1 MSAAVRLPGVEWTA
15 TAVKLLQG
23 RCSRLHAV
31 KPKLHYAD
39 FPVTSA
45 ISPRQT
51 RDVPFSPNSIT
62 PTSPKLSRPG
72 SFGEVGVME
81 FGLNS
86 ATAAAA
92 ADSQSIDDGTG
103 QSIVGTANE
112 LLTAS

>member
-1 MSAAVRLPGVEWTA
+1 
-15 TAVKLLQG
+15 
-23 RCSRLHAV
+23 
-31 KPKLHYAD
+31 
-39 FPVTSA
+39 
-45 ISPRQT
+45 
-51 RDVPFSPNSIT
+51 
-62 PTSPKLSRPG
+62 
-72 SFGEVGVME
+72 ME